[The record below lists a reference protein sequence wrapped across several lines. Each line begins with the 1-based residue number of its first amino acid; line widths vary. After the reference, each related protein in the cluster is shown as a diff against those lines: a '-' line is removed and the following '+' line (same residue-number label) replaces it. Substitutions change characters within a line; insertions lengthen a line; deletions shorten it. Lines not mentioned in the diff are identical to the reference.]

1 MKKYPHLLA
10 LLLLTTACG
19 TSYHEK
25 DLFGNGFSEIN
36 TGEDSFIVNFQGNTY
51 SDNDKMMQYALKRA
65 SELTLAKGY
74 KYFSVV
80 SENNLSKVK
89 ISNST
94 ISTRPGISVQIKC
107 YREKTPEPNLIDASY
122 YLAHNK

>member
-1 MKKYPHLLA
+1 MKKQPLCILA
-10 LLLLTTACG
+10 LLLLSACG
-19 TSYHEK
+19 TNYHEK
-25 DLFGNGFSEIN
+25 DMFGNGFSEIN

-51 SDNDKMMQYALKRA
+51 SDNDKIMQYALKRA

-74 KYFSVV
+74 KYFTII

-89 ISNST
+89 IANST

-107 YREKTPEPNLIDASY
+107 YKEKSSEPNQIDAAY
-122 YLAHNK
+122 YLAHNR